1 MPSDSF
7 YITVGLLGGMGV
19 IFGFVLFNANWG
31 DPGPN
36 EILGGQISL
45 SIGVILLIV
54 LTAGAFFDLR
64 PRFREWNFERRSDN
78 LYNKEQEREIRQKED
93 DLKRERRRRK
103 EEERRRAE
111 NEKARRR
118 AEEARR
124 AEASARAERT
134 QYKERKTSRNKPL
147 REEVS
152 GFGSEKKEHTEGSW
166 FGTGDNVPE
175 DLKKK
180 KAEEE
185 TYSQAD
191 QNELEKESQ
200 SEKDYKYQ
208 ISLDK
213 HLLLLWTLYRTNEH
227 EFDSRNKLII
237 ETKGDINNRTP
248 WYRAI
253 EDLERKDLI
262 KRINENQRTGK
273 DKEWGERITDLGLS
287 LIKKAR
293 YDQVTKWDDFQKQYN
308 EFLRT

>member
-7 YITVGLLGGMGV
+7 YITLGVVGLPILITGFAMSANASQPGMSTV
-19 IFGFVLFNANWG
+19 ASFM
-31 DPGPN
+31 
-36 EILGGQISL
+36 ILGGIASL
-45 SIGVILLIV
+45 
-54 LTAGAFFDLR
+54 LTLGGGGAFDLYK
-64 PRFREWNFERRSDN
+64 RFRGWQLEEREEN
-78 LYNKEQEREIRQKED
+78 LYYKEREREVKRQEE
-93 DLKRERRRRK
+93 DLKRQRRQAK

-124 AEASARAERT
+124 SEESARAERT
-134 QYKERKTSRNKPL
+134 QYKERKTSRNKPP

-185 TYSQAD
+185 THSQAD

-213 HLLLLWTLYRTNEH
+213 HLMLLWTLYKTKDH
-227 EFDSRNKLII
+227 EFPTRNQLVLAANSGQ
-237 ETKGDINNRTP
+237 KGNRDP
-248 WYRAI
+248 WYDAI
-253 EDLERKDLI
+253 EDLENADLL
-262 KRINENQRTGK
+262 KRINERQRGVK
-273 DKEWGERITDLGLS
+273 DSEWGNKITDVGLM

-293 YDQVTKWDDFQKQYN
+293 YDQVTRFDDFKEKYAVY
-308 EFLRT
+308 LRR

>member
-7 YITVGLLGGMGV
+7 YITLGVVGLPIV
-19 IFGFVLFNANWG
+19 ITGFAMSENSS
-31 DPGPN
+31 DPGMRTAGSFM
-36 EILGGQISL
+36 ILGG
-45 SIGVILLIV
+45 IV
-54 LTAGAFFDLR
+54 LLLVLGGGGVFDLYK
-64 PRFREWNFERRSDN
+64 RFRGWRLEEREEN
-78 LYNKEQEREIRQKED
+78 LYYKEKEREVKRQEEE
-93 DLKRERRRRK
+93 LKRQRRQAK
-103 EEERRRAE
+103 EEERRRTE

-118 AEEARR
+118 AEEERR
-124 AEASARAERT
+124 AQESARAERT
-134 QYKERKTSRNKPL
+134 QYKERKTSRNKPP

>member
-7 YITVGLLGGMGV
+7 YITLGIVGLSILVTGFAMSANASQPGMSTV
-19 IFGFVLFNANWG
+19 TSFM
-31 DPGPN
+31 
-36 EILGGQISL
+36 ILGGIASL
-45 SIGVILLIV
+45 
-54 LTAGAFFDLR
+54 LTLGGGGAFDLYK
-64 PRFREWNFERRSDN
+64 RFRGWQLE
-78 LYNKEQEREIRQKED
+78 EREENLSYKEREREVKRQEE
-93 DLKRERRRRK
+93 DLKRQRRQAK
-103 EEERRRAE
+103 EEERRRTE

-118 AEEARR
+118 AEEERR
-124 AEASARAERT
+124 AEESARAERT
-134 QYKERKTSRNKPL
+134 RYKERKTSRNKPP

-180 KAEEE
+180 KAEAE